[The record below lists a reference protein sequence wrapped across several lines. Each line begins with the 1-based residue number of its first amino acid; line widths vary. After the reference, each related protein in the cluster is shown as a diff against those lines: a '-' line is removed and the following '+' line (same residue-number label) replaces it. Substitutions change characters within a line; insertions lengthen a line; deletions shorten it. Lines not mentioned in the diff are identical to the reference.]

1 MLSDE
6 ELEQHMSAL
15 QIPTAGRALV
25 RKIRRDGPEREL
37 QGRMD
42 CVRVRHISR
51 KMGGR
56 ALYAESRTV
65 EFPGIYFR
73 EFDPQTLEIW
83 PQPCKFD
90 LHVQGPKGATRL
102 QHTPDLFLVRED
114 GLLIE
119 EWRTETRLARL
130 AHERPEHFYKD
141 QDGKWHYA
149 PFEEHIKSLGIEY
162 RLRSADEHPVHFLSN
177 LVILEDFTLESTP
190 PIPVDE
196 LKRLKLLLREHKRVE
211 HVQLVKEYGFKA
223 EHVFQAVLQRDVFVD
238 LHQTALRDFANLV
251 IYEDE
256 HVARAD
262 ELLHASE
269 VNERGGLYSSL
280 TVAPGARFTYDSVP
294 YEILI
299 VGGTEIVVKNM
310 QGQASQLPTQ
320 LVQELF
326 SKEQIKQLQGANL
339 PPPIG
344 AVTDGVVLNVRG
356 LPKAVQKLSALTSTE
371 SSHGL
376 STRTVQRAKA
386 TVAGMSCVQDQ
397 LMALAPSSGGNYK
410 SKLPTEVID
419 QALKVLKEVY
429 NKPEAPT
436 VDAAYRHHVK
446 GCTDLELKPMSRW
459 GFYKLAKR
467 EKSVRARE
475 GKRQAYQQEPVPFYL
490 DYGHPVHGVL
500 PHEVCYCDH
509 TIMNAMLRGMDDQN
523 LGKPTLTLMMDGA
536 LSKPRAFFLSFQPA
550 SVYTVMMCLR
560 DYARR
565 HGRLP
570 RVLVLDNG
578 KEFHSEALQLF
589 CKLFNIQIR
598 WRRRS
603 KPRDSTI
610 VERAIGATETEVIAQ
625 LKGNSIALKD
635 PRLVSSTHNPEKHI
649 EWTLPALH
657 GALNHYLFE
666 IHPQRVHPRFGIT
679 PNEKEEQLTL
689 LGGARGHLMVRY
701 DQVFKLL
708 TAPYA
713 EQPTRKL
720 DPLRGIYV
728 DGTYHWTNEFKGIPD
743 GTALAVRVEP
753 WNAEVIYVEVNKRW
767 VVARARMAPHL
778 TGRHRYELE
787 LQIREERRRRKA
799 LATADKSRPEI
810 ASQSVRLWSPNEWD
824 PRLREQQVEAY
835 VLYAAL
841 GMTEVMSEGVN
852 EFATRLQAELPQG
865 SQSRL
870 LFEDDPPEA
879 SVVQPTFL
887 PGPDIPTTNAA
898 TSERESAPPS
908 PRRMESEPTEYDY
921 F

>member
-1 MLSDE
+1 MLSEE

-90 LHVQGPKGATRL
+90 LHVQGQKGATRL

-119 EWRTETRLARL
+119 EWRTEKRLARL

-141 QDGKWHYA
+141 LEGQWHYG

-162 RLRSADEHPVHFLSN
+162 RLRSADEHPVNFLSN
-177 LVILEDFTLESTP
+177 LVILEDFTLENTP

-196 LKRLKLLLREHKRVE
+196 LKRLQAFLREHKRVE
-211 HVQLVKEYGFKA
+211 HARLVTEHGFKA
-223 EHVFQAVLQRDVFVD
+223 EHVLQAVLQRDVFVD
-238 LHQTALRDFANLV
+238 LHQTALRDFQNLL
-251 IYEDE
+251 IYENE
-256 HVARAD
+256 YVARAD
-262 ELLHASE
+262 ELLHAAE
-269 VNERGGLYSSL
+269 IKEREGHSSSL
-280 TVAPGARFTYDSVP
+280 TLAPGARFTYDSVP
-294 YEILI
+294 YEIVI
-299 VGGTEIVVKNM
+299 VGGTEVVVKNS
-310 QGQASQLPTQ
+310 QGHVSRLPTN
-320 LVQELF
+320 LVMELF
-326 SKEQIKQLQGANL
+326 SQEQIKQVQGANL
-339 PPPIG
+339 PAATG
-344 AVTDGVVLNVRG
+344 SLSDGEVLNIRG
-356 LPKAVQKLSALTSTE
+356 LQHAVQKLSAITSPE
-371 SSHGL
+371 STHNFSA
-376 STRTVQRAKA
+376 RTIQRARA
-386 TVAGMSCVQDQ
+386 RVAGLTCVQDQ
-397 LMALAPSSGGNYK
+397 LLALAPGVGGNCK
-410 SKLPTEVID
+410 SKLPADVME
-419 QALKVLKEVY
+419 QALKVLKEVF

-446 GCTDLELKPMSRW
+446 GCTELDIRPMSRG

-467 EKSVRARE
+467 EKSILARE
-475 GKRQAYQQEPVPFYL
+475 GKRQAYQQEPIPFYL

-509 TIMNAMLRGMDDQN
+509 TIMNVFLRGMDDQN

-550 SVYTVMMCLR
+550 GVHTVMMCLR

-578 KEFHSEALQLF
+578 KEFHSAALQLF
-589 CKLFNIQIR
+589 CDLFRIQIR

-610 VERAIGATETEVIAQ
+610 VERAIGATETEVISQ

-666 IHPQRVHPRFGIT
+666 VHPKRVHPRFGIS
-679 PNEKEEQLTL
+679 PNNKEEQLAL
-689 LGGARGHLMVRY
+689 YGGARGHLMVRY
-701 DQVFKLL
+701 DQAFKLL
-708 TAPYA
+708 TAPYS

-720 DPLRGIYV
+720 DHLRGIYV
-728 DGTYHWTNEFKGIPD
+728 DGTYHWAKEFIGLPKGTTL
-743 GTALAVRVEP
+743 GVRVEP
-753 WNAEVIYVEVNKRW
+753 WNAEVIYVEINERW
-767 VVARARMAPHL
+767 IVARAREAPHL

-787 LQIREERRRRKA
+787 MQIREERRRRKA
-799 LATADKSRPEI
+799 LATQDKSRPEI
-810 ASQSVRLWSPNEWD
+810 ASQSVRLWSPSEWD

-835 VLYAAL
+835 VLYSEL
-841 GMTEVMSEGVN
+841 GMTEVMQEGVN
-852 EFATRLQAELPQG
+852 ELATRLQAELPQG

-870 LFEDDPPEA
+870 LFEDDPPEFTGA
-879 SVVQPTFL
+879 MPTL
-887 PGPDIPTTNAA
+887 
-898 TSERESAPPS
+898 PPS
-908 PRRMESEPTEYDY
+908 PDGQTSDLVTLSQLSAPRAPSKRDLESNDYDY

>member
-15 QIPTAGRALV
+15 QIPPAGRALA

-37 QGRMD
+37 RGRMD

-65 EFPGIYFR
+65 EFPGIYIR

-90 LHVQGPKGATRL
+90 LHVHGQKGATRL

-119 EWRTETRLARL
+119 EWRTEKRLMRL
-130 AHERPEHFYKD
+130 SSERPEHFYKD
-141 QDGKWHYA
+141 QGGHWHYE
-149 PFEEHIKSLGIEY
+149 PVEEYVKSLGIEY
-162 RLRSADEHPVHFLSN
+162 RLRSADEHPVTFLSN
-177 LVILEDFTLESTP
+177 LAILEDFTLESTP
-190 PIPVDE
+190 PVPADE
-196 LKRLKLLLREHKRVE
+196 LKRLQAFMREHKRVE
-211 HVQLVKEYGFKA
+211 HVRLVTEHGFKA
-223 EHVFQAVLQRDVFVD
+223 EHVLQAVLQKDVFVD
-238 LHQTALRDFANLV
+238 LHQTALRDFTNLL
-251 IYEDE
+251 IYENE

-262 ELLHASE
+262 ELLHAYA
-269 VNERGGLYSSL
+269 VNERGGLSAAMTL
-280 TVAPGARFTYDSVP
+280 APGARFSYDSVP
-294 YEILI
+294 YEILM
-299 VGGTEIVVKNM
+299 VGGTEVVVKNNK
-310 QGQASQLPTQ
+310 GLASRLPTN

-326 SKEQIKQLQGANL
+326 SQAQIKQLQGVSL
-339 PPPIG
+339 PSPIG
-344 AVTDGVVLNVRG
+344 TVSDGEVLNVRG
-356 LPKAVQKLSALTSTE
+356 LQQAVQKLSALTSPE

-376 STRTVQRAKA
+376 STRTIQRAKA
-386 TVAGMSCVQDQ
+386 KVAGLTSVQDQ
-397 LMALAPSSGGNYK
+397 LMALAPGTGGNHK
-410 SKLPTEVID
+410 SKLPGEVTD
-419 QALKVLKEVY
+419 QALKVLKEVF
-429 NKPEAPT
+429 NTAEAPT

-467 EKSVRARE
+467 EKDIRARE
-475 GKRQAYQQEPVPFYL
+475 GKRQAYQQEPIPFYL

-509 TIMNAMLRGMDDQN
+509 TIMNVMLRGMDNQN

-536 LSKPRAFFLSFQPA
+536 LSMPRALFLSFQPA
-550 SVYTVMMCLR
+550 GVHTVMMCLR

-578 KEFHSEALQLF
+578 KEFHSNALQLF
-589 CKLFNIQIR
+589 CELFKIQIR

-666 IHPQRVHPRFGIT
+666 IHPKRVHPRFGIS
-679 PNEKEEQLTL
+679 PCEKEEQLTL
-689 LGGARGHLMVRY
+689 YGGARGHLMVRF

-708 TAPYA
+708 TAPYS

-728 DGTYHWTNEFKGIPD
+728 DGTYHWTHDFKGVPA
-743 GTALAVRVEP
+743 GTALPVRVEP

-767 VVARARMAPHL
+767 VVARARGAPHL

-787 LQIREERRRRKA
+787 LQIREERRRRNA
-799 LATADKSRPEI
+799 LATADKSSPEI
-810 ASQSVRLWSPNEWD
+810 ASQSVRLWSPSEWD

-835 VLYAAL
+835 VLYSTL
-841 GMTEVMSEGVN
+841 GMTEVMQEGVN
-852 EFATRLQAELPQG
+852 EFATRLQAELPHG
-865 SQSRL
+865 SQSQL
-870 LFEDDPPEA
+870 LFEDDPPE
-879 SVVQPTFL
+879 STCETNPLLQI
-887 PGPDIPTTNAA
+887 PDIPTADEVPP
-898 TSERESAPPS
+898 ERESAPPS
-908 PRRMESEPTEYDY
+908 PNPMEPDSNNFGY

>member
-6 ELEQHMSAL
+6 ELERHMSAL

-42 CVRVRHISR
+42 CVRVRHISQ

-65 EFPGIYFR
+65 EFPGIYLR

-90 LHVQGPKGATRL
+90 LHVEGKKGATRL

-119 EWRTETRLARL
+119 EWRTEKRLARL

-141 QDGKWHYA
+141 SGGQWHYG

-162 RLRSADEHPVHFLSN
+162 RLRSADEHPANFLSN
-177 LVILEDFTLESTP
+177 LLILEDFTLESTP
-190 PIPVDE
+190 PIPSEE
-196 LKRLKLLLREHKRVE
+196 LKRLQALMREHRRVE
-211 HVQLVKEYGFKA
+211 HVQLVKVHGFKA
-223 EHVFQAVLQRDVFVD
+223 EHVFQAVLRRDVFVD
-238 LHQTALRDFANLV
+238 LHRTALRDFTNLV
-251 IYEDE
+251 IYENE

-262 ELLHASE
+262 EFLQASE
-269 VNERGGLYSSL
+269 VDERGELPSAMTL
-280 TVAPGARFTYDSVP
+280 APGARFTYDSVS

-299 VGGTEIVVKNM
+299 VGSTELVVKNER
-310 QGQASQLPTQ
+310 GQASQLPTQ

-326 SKEQIKQLQGANL
+326 AREQIKQLQGVSL
-339 PPPIG
+339 PPPVG
-344 AVTDGVVLNVRG
+344 VVSDDVVLNVQG
-356 LPKAVQKLSALTSTE
+356 LERAVQKLSAITNPE
-371 SSHGL
+371 SPHGL

-386 TVAGMSCVQDQ
+386 AVAGMTYVQDQ
-397 LMALAPSSGGNYK
+397 LMALAPSHGGNHK
-410 SKLPTEVID
+410 SKIPSEVAD
-419 QALKVLKEVY
+419 QALKVLREIY
-429 NKPEAPT
+429 NTPEAPT
-436 VDAAYRHHVK
+436 VEAAYRHHVK
-446 GCTDLELKPMSRW
+446 GCTDLELKAMSRW

-467 EKSVRARE
+467 EKSVLARE
-475 GKRQAYQQEPVPFYL
+475 GRRQAYQQEPVPFYL

-509 TIMNAMLRGMDDQN
+509 TIMNVMLRGMDDQD
-523 LGKPTLTLMMDGA
+523 LGKPTLTLMIDGA

-550 SVYTVMMCLR
+550 SVHTVMMCLR
-560 DYARR
+560 DYVRR

-589 CKLFNIQIR
+589 CDLFKIQIR

-625 LKGNSIALKD
+625 LKGNTIALKD
-635 PRLVSSTHNPEKHI
+635 PRLVSSTHKPEKHI

-666 IHPQRVHPRFGIT
+666 IHPERVHPRFGIST
-679 PNEKEEQLTL
+679 KEKEHQLTL
-689 LGGARGHLMVRY
+689 YGGSRAHLMIRY
-701 DQVFKLL
+701 DHVFKLL

-728 DGTYHWTNEFKGIPD
+728 DGTYHWTNEFKGIRA
-743 GTALAVRVEP
+743 GTALHVRVEP
-753 WNAEVIYVEVNKRW
+753 WNAEVIYVEVNNRW
-767 VVARARMAPHL
+767 VVARAREAPHL

-787 LQIREERRRRKA
+787 IQIREERRRRKA

-810 ASQSVRLWSPNEWD
+810 ASQSVRLWSPTEWD

-835 VLYAAL
+835 VLYSAL
-841 GMTEVMSEGVN
+841 GMTEVMQEGVN
-852 EFATRLQAELPQG
+852 ELATRLQAELPQG

-870 LFEDDPPEA
+870 LFEDDPPESSA
-879 SVVQPTFL
+879 VKPKLISCSEKPTAEVT
-887 PGPDIPTTNAA
+887 PQK
-898 TSERESAPPS
+898 RESVPITPEK
-908 PRRMESEPTEYDY
+908 MDLEPNDYDY

>member
-6 ELEQHMSAL
+6 ELERHMSAL

-83 PQPCKFD
+83 PQPCQFD
-90 LHVQGPKGATRL
+90 LHVQGQKGATRL

-119 EWRTETRLARL
+119 EWRTEKRLARL
-130 AHERPEHFYKD
+130 SSERPEHFYKD
-141 QDGKWHYA
+141 QDGRWHYG

-162 RLRSADEHPVHFLSN
+162 RLRSADEHPIHFLSN
-177 LVILEDFTLESTP
+177 LQVLEDFTLETTP
-190 PIPVDE
+190 PVPADE
-196 LKRLKLLLREHKRVE
+196 LKRLQALMREHKRVE
-211 HVQLVKEYGFKA
+211 HVRLVTEHGFKA
-223 EHVFQAVLQRDVFVD
+223 EHVLQAVLQKDVFVD
-238 LHQTALRDFANLV
+238 LNQTALRDFQNLL
-251 IYEDE
+251 IYENE
-256 HVARAD
+256 YVARAD
-262 ELLHASE
+262 ELLHAAE
-269 VNERGGLYSSL
+269 VRERGGLSSAL
-280 TVAPGARFTYDSVP
+280 TVAPGARFSYDSVP
-294 YEILI
+294 YEVLI
-299 VGGTEIVVKNM
+299 VGNTEIVVKNM
-310 QGQASQLPTQ
+310 QGLVSQLPTQ

-326 SKEQIKQLQGANL
+326 SKEQIKQLQGVSL

-344 AVTDGVVLNVRG
+344 AVTDGVFLNVRG
-356 LPKAVQKLSALTSTE
+356 LPKAVQKLSALSSTE

-386 TVAGMSCVQDQ
+386 TVAGMTCVQDR
-397 LMALAPSSGGNYK
+397 LMALAPAYGGNYK
-410 SKLPTEVID
+410 TKLPTEVTD

-446 GCTDLELKPMSRW
+446 GCTELDIKPMSRW

-467 EKSVRARE
+467 EESIRDRE
-475 GKRQAYQQEPVPFYL
+475 GKRQAYQQEPIPFYL

-509 TIMNAMLRGMDDQN
+509 TIMNAFLKGMDIQN

-536 LSKPRAFFLSFQPA
+536 LSMPRAFFLSFQPA
-550 SVYTVMMCLR
+550 GVHTVMMCLR

-589 CKLFNIQIR
+589 CELFSIQIR

-666 IHPQRVHPRFGIT
+666 IHPKRVHPRFGIS
-679 PNEKEEQLTL
+679 PNEKESQLTL
-689 LGGARGHLMVRY
+689 YGGARGHLMVRY

-708 TAPYA
+708 TAPYP
-713 EQPTRKL
+713 EQTTRKL

-728 DGTYHWTNEFKGIPD
+728 DGTYHWAKEFIGLPKG
-743 GTALAVRVEP
+743 TTLAVRVEP
-753 WNAEVIYVEVNKRW
+753 WNAEVIYVEVDKRW
-767 VVARARMAPHL
+767 VVARARGAPHL
-778 TGRHRYELE
+778 TGRYRYELE
-787 LQIREERRRRKA
+787 IQIREERRRRNG

-810 ASQSVRLWSPNEWD
+810 ASQSVRLWSPDEWD

-835 VLYAAL
+835 VLYSAL
-841 GMTEVMSEGVN
+841 GMTEVMQEGVN
-852 EFATRLQAELPQG
+852 EMATRLQAELPQG

-870 LFEDDPPEA
+870 LFEDEPPVPTEA
-879 SVVQPTFL
+879 SQSSL
-887 PGPDIPTTNAA
+887 PGPDISTTNAA
-898 TSERESAPPS
+898 HPERGSAAPS
-908 PRRMESEPTEYDY
+908 PKTRELESNDYDY